1 MNTIITADVVDLITL
16 NSTIK
21 QSVNNLNER
30 LAENTD
36 ISKWCEIIT
45 STNNELEN
53 VFSFGAVNNAE
64 LDRKTNEKLKK
75 YKKLL
80 ADCCEFN
87 QWYSSVININNDL
100 ENILNTAP
108 DIEYFGLGEDSVK
121 YNFKNEE
128 AIFGSLNLSGY
139 DRSEVTLSFIKNN
152 LEFIKVRT
160 KKTDYAWIEK
170 NELKTFGDKK
180 TANLFYSWADSEE
193 LIDYCSELPGWL
205 SKKGEALLK
214 KLTQLGY

>member
-1 MNTIITADVVDLITL
+1 M
-16 NSTIK
+16 
-21 QSVNNLNER
+21 
-30 LAENTD
+30 
-36 ISKWCEIIT
+36 
-45 STNNELEN
+45 
-53 VFSFGAVNNAE
+53 
-64 LDRKTNEKLKK
+64 
-75 YKKLL
+75 
-80 ADCCEFN
+80 
-87 QWYSSVININNDL
+87 

-128 AIFGSLNLSGY
+128 TIFGSLKLSGY
-139 DRSEVTLSFIKNN
+139 DQSEVTLSFIKNN

-170 NELKTFGDKK
+170 NELKIFGDKK
-180 TANLFYSWADSEE
+180 TANLFYAWADSEE

-214 KLTQLGY
+214 KLIQLGY